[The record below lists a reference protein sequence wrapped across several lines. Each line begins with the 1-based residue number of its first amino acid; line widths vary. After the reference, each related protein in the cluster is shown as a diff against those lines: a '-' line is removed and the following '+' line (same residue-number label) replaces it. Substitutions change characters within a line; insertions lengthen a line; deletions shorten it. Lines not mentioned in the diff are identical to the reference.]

1 MDFLRKIF
9 EGKEEQRKYALFIIF
24 LIGLIIIWLIPNFM
38 TNEGEEDAE
47 PLLKLQDAPGA
58 KNSYEKDIEDRLT
71 YILSK
76 IKGVGEVDVMVTT
89 SKGAEIVV
97 SKNLEQTNNV
107 INETDGNNG
116 VRKTEQETVKSSTQV
131 LGQNEKPLVLTE
143 LQPEV
148 SGVLVVCQGAND
160 VIVKDAII
168 RSVSA
173 LLNVPSYKVEVLAKN

>member
-24 LIGLIIIWLIPNFM
+24 LVGIIIIWFLPSFV
-38 TNEGEEDAE
+38 TKEGENETE
-47 PLLKLQDAPGA
+47 QLLSLQEAPNV

-76 IKGVGEVDVMVTT
+76 IKGVGDVSVMVTT
-89 SKGAEIVV
+89 KKGVEIVV
-97 SKNLEQTNNV
+97 SQNLEQTNNT
-107 INETDGNNG
+107 ISESDGNNG
-116 VRKTEQETVKSSTQV
+116 VRTTQQETVKKSTQV

-143 LQPEV
+143 LQPEI

-173 LLNVPSYKVEVLAKN
+173 LLSVPSYKVEVLAKN